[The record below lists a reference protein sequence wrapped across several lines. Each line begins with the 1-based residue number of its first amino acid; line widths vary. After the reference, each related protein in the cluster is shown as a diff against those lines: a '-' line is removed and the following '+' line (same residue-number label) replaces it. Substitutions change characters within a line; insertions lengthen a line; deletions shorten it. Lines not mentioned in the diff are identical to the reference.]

1 MNCRP
6 IVIAYVRGEKR
17 AIIYVTGGTRNILI
31 IIILILRLN
40 VFVPGDKQPQRIDDP
55 RRRGYR
61 VEGNHC
67 VYRGRGYRYSGKA
80 WRAARKRD
88 RRVCVCVCV
97 KEIGL
102 DCDRVRKSERV
113 M

>member
-1 MNCRP
+1 MHARIIIYLVELSTNCYCLRSRRETR
-6 IVIAYVRGEKR
+6 Y
-17 AIIYVTGGTRNILI
+17 IYVTGGTRNIL

-80 WRAARKRD
+80 WRAAGKRD
-88 RRVCVCVCV
+88 RRVCVCV
-97 KEIGL
+97 
-102 DCDRVRKSERV
+102 
-113 M
+113 